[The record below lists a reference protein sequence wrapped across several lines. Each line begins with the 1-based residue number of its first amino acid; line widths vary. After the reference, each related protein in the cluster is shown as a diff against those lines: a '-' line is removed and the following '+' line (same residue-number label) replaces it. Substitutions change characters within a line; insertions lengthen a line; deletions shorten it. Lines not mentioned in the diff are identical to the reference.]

1 MAKKWVEVAASP
13 AYQALAPEQQE
24 EARNQYWN
32 EVVAPN
38 VPQAEH
44 AYVRQAFDSD
54 TSRTVN
60 WPGQAPLEAEIV
72 GGTRQSATQQAAPAQ
87 QQPQTAPD
95 GWEYGPLR
103 DTMFGARSV
112 LQGLGG
118 LIGAVGGDA
127 GNYALVN
134 PILRAVGAQQVRPY
148 REEFGALADQLG
160 LPKAQTSG
168 DRVLGDIGEAL
179 TGTGLTLGAGAGLN
193 ALANMGRGA
202 AIRTP
207 GYVAPVENRLA
218 NFLTAQPGLQTVSA
232 ATGSGASSIS
242 RESGGS
248 QGNQL
253 LAGLAGGLGPGLVT
267 AGGAAGL
274 RGVVRGGSGENMK
287 NRLADFNALGAQP
300 SVGQASGNPM
310 VQGLEN
316 LLAQGPTSSG
326 VMARA
331 AERQSGEISSGL
343 GKMANDFSRS
353 ASGERA
359 GRAIK
364 RGIYDE
370 GGFSSQFKATQDQ
383 LYDKV
388 DELIPPAQGVA
399 MGNTRAT
406 LDSLSN
412 PIKSPGAPNTA
423 RLFQNGR
430 ITGIG
435 NAVEADLAIPTPQQL
450 SLDEAVA
457 KVNQLYAS
465 RDSASQD
472 AGRFAA
478 FANDQ
483 ANAAQRYFPVAGQ
496 PRFPGR
502 YTPAQANVAPGQQ
515 AAAEATEIARDR
527 VSQAAEIEAT
537 IGDLTAAAERAGGR
551 LPYEAVKKL
560 RSLVGEELQDAG
572 LASDFPRSKF
582 KALYAA
588 LSEDLGVAAQE
599 AGPEAVAAYSRANAY
614 TRAGMRR
621 IEDIESVID
630 RAGGAEKV
638 FSSLMATGKEGGSTL
653 RSVLQS
659 LPVESQRAV
668 TAAAI
673 KRLGRASPGAQDAT
687 GEVFSARTF
696 LTNWNNVSTEA
707 RRALFD
713 RYGKGFS
720 EQVDRIAKVADMIDK
735 GAGVFKNPPGTA
747 KSLAGLTYGASLVG
761 SMFTGGTALLLGAGV
776 SANAAA
782 RWLTNPRA
790 VKFLA
795 NATTLP
801 KSQIPSFINYVAQEG
816 QKTGDQDLQDLAKVL
831 GNAEQEVANSSD
843 NRNDTDN
850 RR

>member
-1 MAKKWVEVAASP
+1 MAGPLPWEEYQQFAAGAP
-13 AYQALAPEQQE
+13 PQALAPTAEPGPWDDYRQLPVTDLPAVN
-24 EARNQYWN
+24 ARPPDFSG
-32 EVVAPN
+32 VTATVDSTADG
-38 VPQAEH
+38 
-44 AYVRQAFDSD
+44 RQA
-54 TSRTVN
+54 
-60 WPGQAPLEAEIV
+60 
-72 GGTRQSATQQAAPAQ
+72 
-87 QQPQTAPD
+87 D
-95 GWEYGPLR
+95 GWMAGPLR
-103 DTMFGARSV
+103 DAMFGARSV
-112 LQGLGG
+112 LQGGG
-118 LIGAVGGDA
+118 SLIGALGGDA
-127 GNYALVN
+127 L
-134 PILRAVGAQQVRPY
+134 
-148 REEFGALADQLG
+148 GALETKITGRPVASFRDNAARLADRIG
-160 LPKAQTSG
+160 FPKAQTSG
-168 DRVLGDIGEAL
+168 DRILGDVGEAL
-179 TGTGLTLGAGAGLN
+179 TGTGLTLGAGGGIN
-193 ALANMGRGA
+193 ALAGL
-202 AIRTP
+202 
-207 GYVAPVENRLA
+207 APRSLAPAGGNRLA
-218 NFLTAQPGLQTVSA
+218 TFLTAQPGLQTVSA
-232 ATGSGASSIS
+232 ATGSGASSIT
-242 RESGGS
+242 RESGAS
-248 QGNQL
+248 QGHQL

-267 AGGAAGL
+267 TGGAAGM

-300 SVGQASGNPM
+300 SVGQASGNRL

-316 LLAQGPTSSG
+316 LLAQSPTSSG

-343 GKMANDFSRS
+343 GKMAGDFSRN

-364 RGIYDE
+364 RGIYNE

-383 LYDKV
+383 LYNKV

-399 MGNTRAT
+399 MGNTRAA
-406 LDSLSN
+406 LESLGN
-412 PIKSPGAPNTA
+412 PIKSPGAPNVSN
-423 RLFQNGR
+423 LFRNRR
-430 ITGIG
+430 ISGIG

-483 ANAAQRYFPVAGQ
+483 ANAAQRYYPVDGQ

-515 AAAEATEIARDR
+515 AAAEATGIARGR

-537 IGDLTAAAERAGGR
+537 IGDLTAAADRAGGR

-572 LASDFPRSKF
+572 LMSDFPRSKF

-588 LSEDLGVAAQE
+588 LSQDLGIAAQE
-599 AGPEAVAAYSRANAY
+599 AGPEAVAAYSRANTY

-621 IEDIESVID
+621 MEDIEGVID

-673 KRLGRASPGAQDAT
+673 RRLGRASPGAQDAA

-713 RYGKGFS
+713 RYGRSFS
-720 EQVDRIAKVADMIDK
+720 QQVDRIAKVADMIDK

-776 SANAAA
+776 SANVAA

-801 KSQIPSFINYVAQEG
+801 KSQVPAFITYVAQEG
-816 QKTGDQDLQDLAKVL
+816 RKTGDQDLQNLAKVL
-831 GNAEQEVANSSD
+831 GSAEQEVANSPD